1 MGFFD
6 RIFASSDGY
15 QPLDENS
22 PAADRIEKIRDQ
34 LESLSK
40 QVHKPLEV
48 VPGEKGSYVFI
59 GKPPKNF
66 GIAWIEDDK
75 VHSLKTL
82 ADEHGVKPAEMQAIS
97 DRLREIYEANQ
108 GNTRFT
114 AKVGSKNIVVT
125 PSEEFRTQVSEVI
138 QQASH

>member
-22 PAADRIEKIRDQ
+22 PAADRIKKIRDQ

-48 VPGEKGSYVFI
+48 VPGEEDSYVFI

-66 GIAWIEDDK
+66 GIAWIEGDK
-75 VHSLKTL
+75 LHSLKSL
-82 ADEHGVKPAEMQAIS
+82 ADEGVKPAQMQAIT
-97 DRLREIYEANQ
+97 DNLRKIYEANQ
-108 GNTRFT
+108 SNARFT
-114 AKVGSKNIVVT
+114 TKVGNKNIVVT
-125 PSEEFRTQVSEVI
+125 PSEQFRTQVSEVI
-138 QQASH
+138 RQASH

>member
-15 QPLDENS
+15 QPLDESS
-22 PAADRIEKIRDQ
+22 PAADRIERIRDQ
-34 LESLSK
+34 LESLAK

-48 VPGEKGSYVFI
+48 VPGEEDSYVFI

-66 GIAWIEDDK
+66 GVAWIEGDK
-75 VHSLKTL
+75 LHSLKSL
-82 ADEHGVKPAEMQAIS
+82 ADEQGVKPAELQKIS
-97 DRLREIYEANQ
+97 DNLRKIYEENQ

-114 AKVGSKNIVVT
+114 TKVGSKSIVVT
-125 PSEEFRTQVSEVI
+125 PSEQFRNQVSEVI
-138 QQASH
+138 RQASH